1 MIAGSAMSPSF
12 KQLFNGSIIVSLLR
26 CKKKG
31 FEYLGNIAL
40 LGFGFITRCVVEGKT
55 PDVIL

>member
-1 MIAGSAMSPSF
+1 MIAGSAMTPSL
-12 KQLFNGSIIVSLLR
+12 KQLSNGSMIVSLLR

-31 FEYLGNIAL
+31 FEYLENIAL
-40 LGFGFITRCVVEGKT
+40 FGFGFITRCVVEGKT